1 MPEPDCSLLRGI
13 LRREIPIGG
22 GPLERAVVLKW
33 FYSLS
38 RQKTFVGGK
47 CPSSYSSYGTYD
59 W

>member
-47 CPSSYSSYGTYD
+47 CPSSYSSYGT
-59 W
+59 